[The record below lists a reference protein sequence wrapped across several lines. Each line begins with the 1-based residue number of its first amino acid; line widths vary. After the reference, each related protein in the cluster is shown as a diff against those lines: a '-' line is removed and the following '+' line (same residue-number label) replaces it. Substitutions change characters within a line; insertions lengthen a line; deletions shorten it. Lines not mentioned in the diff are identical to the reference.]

1 MFRMVS
7 HSFTFWLLSSCVNYV
22 DFLRVQIFQLLICF
36 PRPGLLSMANAGP
49 GTNGSQPEPK
59 RWLARENQRC
69 KNQRSEVFHHCQ
81 GCFLRLH
88 QNTATRATSV
98 CTSKIF
104 KRFMANTV
112 SFLLRRL
119 HIWMVNTWCLV
130 KSWKAMMRQVR
141 CSDSRLSRQW
151 LVDFGCR
158 LSRRWK
164 QFQISEKFMTFWRLL
179 TFQEAFWTRL
189 SGWTVVGWHCKEGR
203 ATLQVKGETLTDLGW
218 FWLVKDVEGL
228 TV

>member
-1 MFRMVS
+1 MVS

-59 RWLARENQRC
+59 RWPARESQRC
-69 KNQRSEVFHHCQ
+69 KNQRSEVFHHCE
-81 GCFLRLH
+81 GCFLRLR

-104 KRFMANTV
+104 KRFMVNTV

-141 CSDSRLSRQW
+141 CSAWQSTQSIVGGGFWMQVVKKMEAVPNLRKVHDILTSPPLSGSFLNTPW
-151 LVDFGCR
+151 
-158 LSRRWK
+158 
-164 QFQISEKFMTFWRLL
+164 
-179 TFQEAFWTRL
+179 
-189 SGWTVVGWHCKEGR
+189 GWTVLGWHCKEGR
-203 ATLQVKGETLTDLGW
+203 APLQVKGETLTDLGW